1 MGYKNQRGIVNKD
14 KGGKMNKSIR
24 QKYED
29 ADIRDLEELKKSFE
43 KDLKATLSWG
53 ERWFARRR
61 LRLINK
67 ILERRSK

>member
-1 MGYKNQRGIVNKD
+1 MK
-14 KGGKMNKSIR
+14 KSIR

-43 KDLKATLSWG
+43 EDLKATFSWG